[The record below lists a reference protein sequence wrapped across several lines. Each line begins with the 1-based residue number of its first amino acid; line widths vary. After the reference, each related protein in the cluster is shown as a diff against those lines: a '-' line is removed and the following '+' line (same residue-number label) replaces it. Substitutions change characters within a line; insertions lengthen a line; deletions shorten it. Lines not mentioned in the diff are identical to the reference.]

1 MKIHKPF
8 FNNNITLVYSM
19 SSKKIN
25 LNKKNQKTIAKSRI
39 NILFELAEQNALSNR
54 LYLSDKYVK
63 LARKIS
69 MRYLVKIPKEHKR
82 KFCKHCYN
90 YLLPFVTG
98 RIRIHRGKVVIYCY
112 NCKKYSRIPLKNG

>member
-8 FNNNITLVYSM
+8 FYSYITQIYFM
-19 SSKKIN
+19 SGKKIN
-25 LNKKNQKTIAKSRI
+25 INKKNQKIIANNRI
-39 NILFELAEQNALSNR
+39 NKLFELAEKNALSNR
-54 LYLSDKYVK
+54 LDLSNKYTQ

-69 MRYLVKIPKEHKR
+69 MRYVVKIPKEHKR

-112 NCKKYSRIPLKNG
+112 NCKKYSRIPLKTR